1 MEAAVHI
8 LKPHHTALSFPYHNI
23 RLCSGKERERKGGVW
38 EEGAEEGEGE
48 RKEGKEREER
58 KEREGGR
65 KEREGKESKKRLE
78 KIGKEG
84 K

>member
-48 RKEGKEREER
+48 RKGKR
-58 KEREGGR
+58 GR
-65 KEREGKESKKRLE
+65 KGRKKRE
-78 KIGKEG
+78 RGKKI
-84 K
+84 